1 MEGLERLEA
10 EVLEMNDYNVSAIF
24 EYLKTRKDLYEKFN
38 NEEKSIE
45 QMYKFICDKAK
56 NIAKNNVAMVAD
68 KVVYI
73 WAMTYFNKSNKE
85 LGIQEKRVMPPTPE
99 EVLKKE
105 AEKKAKKEKEEQEKK
120 AEEKDNQISMF
131 QEEAK

>member
-10 EVLEMNDYNVSAIF
+10 QVLEMNDCNVTAIF
-24 EYLKTRKDLYEKFN
+24 NYLKTRKDLYEKFN

-45 QMYKFICDKAK
+45 QMYKFICDKARH
-56 NIAKNNVAMVAD
+56 IAKNNVAMVAD

-85 LGIQEKRVMPPTPE
+85 LGIQEKRVMPPTPA

-105 AEKKAKKEKEEQEKK
+105 AEKKAKKEEQEKK
-120 AEEKDNQISMF
+120 VEEKDNQISMF
-131 QEEAK
+131 LEEAK